1 MTINNFIPTAWAAKM
16 LLNLNDAHVYAQGY
30 NRDYEGEIRQA
41 GDAVKIN
48 SVGRV
53 AVQAYTK
60 NGSLTGPETLDDA
73 QQVLLIDQAQAVNF
87 EIDDIDKRQQ
97 MPKVMGEAMREAG
110 WALADTAD
118 AYLAARLEEGVAT
131 ANRLTAATAVGT
143 GPTDDDAYELL
154 VDLDVRLTINNVPR
168 DGTQRWV
175 VVPPWFE
182 GVLRKDIRFVSFG
195 TNTNR
200 ENLRGRPV
208 GEAAGFT
215 VYISNNVPLSG
226 SAYTII
232 SGYTGAATFAEQI
245 PPSSFEAYR
254 PEASFSDAVKAL
266 HLYGQKIT
274 RPYALAS
281 IVATQAV

>member
-1 MTINNFIPTAWAAKM
+1 MTLSNVNPVIWAGEL
-16 LLNLNDAHVYAQGY
+16 LLNLNDAHVYAQGF
-30 NRDYEGEIRQA
+30 NRSYEGDIA
-41 GDAVKIN
+41 DFGDSVKIN
-48 SVGRV
+48 SIGRV
-53 AVQAYTK
+53 ATQTYTR

-73 QQVLLIDQAQAVNF
+73 QLVLLIDQAIAVNF
-87 EIDDIDKRQQ
+87 EIDDMDKRQQ
-97 MPKVMGEAMREAG
+97 KPKLMAEAMREAA
-110 WALADTAD
+110 WAFADTAD
-118 AYLAARLEEGVAT
+118 AYLATQLSNGVAT
-131 ANRLTAATAVGT
+131 ANQLTAATSVGT

-168 DGTQRWV
+168 GNDRWV

-195 TNTNR
+195 TQANR

-208 GEAAGFT
+208 GEAAGFQI
-215 VYISNNVPLSG
+215 YSSNNVPVTA

-232 SGYTGAATFAEQI
+232 AGYTGAATFAEQI
-245 PPSSFEAYR
+245 PAKSFEPYR

-266 HLYGQKIT
+266 HLYGSKVT

-281 IVATQAV
+281 VVATEAV